1 MLAPAVA
8 AVAAVISSTPEPS
21 APAAVDKEEE
31 DEEEEQEDIPATS
44 QKEKVVLFRSLSF
57 YLIFSYNGRLNKNTF
72 NISVIHWGKNI
83 KIILFYVCVCVFVDS
98 G

>member
-8 AVAAVISSTPEPS
+8 AVAAVISSPPEPA

-31 DEEEEQEDIPATS
+31 EEEEQEEIPATS
-44 QKEKVVLFRSLSF
+44 QKEKVVLFQSLSF
-57 YLIFSYNGRLNKNTF
+57 YLIFSYNGGLNKNTF
-72 NISVIHWGKNI
+72 CISVIHWGKNI
-83 KIILFYVCVCVFVDS
+83 KTILFCVSVFVES